1 MEYFA
6 NDPKWSN
13 IYISLNIQVEN
24 NEFIIFSKIPD
35 RASDEEIE
43 KVIQEL
49 NSLSNFKDYFIS
61 RNNQNIKGIKYT

>member
-24 NEFIIFSKIPD
+24 NQFIIFSKIPD